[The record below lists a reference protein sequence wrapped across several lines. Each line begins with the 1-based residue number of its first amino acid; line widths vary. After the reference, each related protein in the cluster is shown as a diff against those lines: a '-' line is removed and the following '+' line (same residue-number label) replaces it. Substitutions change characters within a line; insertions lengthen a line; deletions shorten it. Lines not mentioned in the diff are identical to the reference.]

1 MAKKKP
7 SDGQGTFEAL
17 RSMKAIP
24 VGYYSDDKPNPNLRS
39 FVEQKST
46 PYDPATDDYEVPAFN
61 QPIETTKA
69 TAIYYVGK

>member
-7 SDGQGTFEAL
+7 SDGQGMFEAL

-24 VGYYSDDKPNPNLRS
+24 AGYYSGDQPNPNLRS

-46 PYDPATDDYEVPAFN
+46 PYAPENDDYDARAF
-61 QPIETTKA
+61 E
-69 TAIYYVGK
+69 